1 MEYSLYFM
9 LSCSVLLFMKPEN
22 SLDFMTATDA
32 IEGGCLA
39 LEHALS
45 QATGSQSSKSGS
57 LCTIMSYRG

>member
-1 MEYSLYFM
+1 
-9 LSCSVLLFMKPEN
+9 MKPEN